1 MIKRDISMIALVFF
15 LTRAF
20 FSLYTFTNI
29 YNYIII
35 FLSILV
41 SIIIIKNIKT
51 DFLKSKFAKVI
62 YLIILFMIF
71 IIILNNTILFIN
83 MNYFKYNNYFVVLLS
98 LLLITYILGKNDI
111 KTIGSIS
118 EVFMI
123 IFIII
128 SITICIGLISLID
141 IRNYNNYINFNKI
154 SINFIP
160 ALIIFILYYIKNNN
174 IMIGYITGVIS
185 TFIDNFL
192 LIGCLGTK
200 IILTYKF
207 PGISILKTLNFFNFI
222 NHLDKLFS
230 FIYLFEY
237 TITLSLIFFIFKDTI
252 KRLKT

>member
-128 SITICIGLISLID
+128 SIIICIGLISLID

-185 TFIDNFL
+185 SFIDSFL

>member
-15 LTRAF
+15 LTRAL

-128 SITICIGLISLID
+128 SIIICIGLISLID

>member
-15 LTRAF
+15 ITRTF

-62 YLIILFMIF
+62 YLLILFMIF

-118 EVFMI
+118 EIFMI

-128 SITICIGLISLID
+128 SIIICIGLISLID

>member
-15 LTRAF
+15 LTRSF

-62 YLIILFMIF
+62 YLLILFMIF

-98 LLLITYILGKNDI
+98 LLLITYILGKNGI

-118 EVFMI
+118 EIFMV

-128 SITICIGLISLID
+128 SIIICIGLISLID